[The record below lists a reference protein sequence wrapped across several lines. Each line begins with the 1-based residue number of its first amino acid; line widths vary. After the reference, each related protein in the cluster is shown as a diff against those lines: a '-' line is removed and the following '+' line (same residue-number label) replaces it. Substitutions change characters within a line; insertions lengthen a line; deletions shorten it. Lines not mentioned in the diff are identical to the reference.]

1 MTGIK
6 IEYNEDQI
14 FNMSDT
20 EKLNVL
26 VKIGLANRRDLDY
39 QHKILCGNGDPDE
52 GLCAKMLSTSLHI
65 KGLWASLIGGGG
77 IIIGVLANLIM
88 K

>member
-1 MTGIK
+1 MAGIK

-14 FNMSDT
+14 LAMSDT

-26 VKIGLANRRDLDY
+26 VKIGLANRSDLDH
-39 QHKILCGNGDPDE
+39 QHKTLFGNGDPDE
-52 GLCAKMLSTSLHI
+52 GLCAKVLSTALHI
-65 KGLWASLIGGGG
+65 KALWATVIGGGG
-77 IIIGVLANLIM
+77 IIIGTLVSVLM